1 MEKINA
7 LQVTKG
13 DFIATGQEIVDGE
26 IKNVSYYRA
35 DIKKMD
41 EEKIGSFSPVEH
53 VAFYDV
59 ARAINRVINDY
70 FDISKEYHF
79 LKVIKTPDG
88 QTKLTYSDQQGKEEY
103 RNSQEYKN
111 QASRILSKYDKKE
124 DENID
129 V

>member
-1 MEKINA
+1 M
-7 LQVTKG
+7 
-13 DFIATGQEIVDGE
+13 DGE

-41 EEKIGSFSPVEH
+41 EEKIGRFSRVEH

-129 V
+129 VGKMLEEMINIDSILKA